1 MRPLTS
7 DEYTFS
13 VSQQPPGPHSTPHP
27 GHSRPGHPGAGA
39 TAIPTHP
46 DVRSAVP
53 RGVQALAVG
62 LAWLRAA
69 ALCGFLIAIG
79 RGVDALASGHDP
91 VAAALALAALG
102 AIVAATSAADKLV
115 TARVQAHAESHLR
128 QRIVASVFR
137 GGLVA
142 AQSRSGA
149 LLALATGSAERAARY
164 RGAFLGPTIGAL
176 TTPVPVLIIAA
187 VAIDPVVGLLLAGGA
202 VLVPGIVVIARR
214 TVRASGA
221 AQRRTQAQLTAEFL
235 RSIQGLSTL
244 VTARAADR
252 AGVELANRGER
263 LRRALMRVL
272 AVNQVLIL
280 VIDAAVTLTVLLV
293 AALTAVSRVEAGAL
307 SIGEGLSVILIALL
321 VIAPAD
327 LVGQFFYI
335 GIGGR
340 AAEQAISRQ
349 LARAPRSATAAG
361 QGSAESEQP
370 ASPQPGHDATDRTA
384 ISLDG
389 VTAGWTPGQEVLR
402 DRTLQV
408 RTGEH
413 VALAGPSGAGKSTVS
428 ALVQAHLLPT
438 AGQVTLLGADTR
450 TTPPREIRRMISV
463 VEQRTFL
470 FHGTIAENLRVARPH
485 ATDAELWDALGQA
498 GLEAEIRNSDHGLD
512 TPVGEQGRN
521 LSGGQS
527 QRLAIAR
534 AILRDSPILIL
545 DEPTSQVDLAGEAA
559 FLQTLEHLASGRTV
573 LMIAHRPGAILAAD
587 RVEHLDAAGAAR

>member
-1 MRPLTS
+1 MRTRVS
-7 DEYTFS
+7 DAYTFS
-13 VSQQPPGPHSTPHP
+13 VSQRPARSHPTAHS
-27 GHSRPGHPGAGA
+27 GHPGAGGPSA
-39 TAIPTHP
+39 PTHP
-46 DVRSAVP
+46 EVRGAVSRP
-53 RGVQALAVG
+53 AQVLAIALA
-62 LAWLRAA
+62 WMRAA
-69 ALCGFLIAIG
+69 ALGGMLVTIG
-79 RGVDALASGHDP
+79 RAVDALRSGNEP
-91 VAAALALAALG
+91 APAVLALAAL
-102 AIVAATSAADKLV
+102 AAVAAAISATEKII
-115 TARVQAHAESHLR
+115 TARVQARAEGHLR
-128 QRIVASVFR
+128 ARVIDSVFR
-137 GGLVA
+137 GGLVS

-149 LLALATGSAERAARY
+149 LLALATGSTERAARY

-176 TTPVPVLIIAA
+176 STPLPVLIIAA
-187 VAIDPVVGLLLAGGA
+187 IAIDPLIALLLAVGA
-202 VLVPGIVVIARR
+202 ALVPGIVVVARR

-221 AQRRTQAQLTAEFL
+221 EQRRTQARLTAEFL

-252 AGVELANRGER
+252 AGSELAIRGER

-280 VIDAAVTLTVLLV
+280 VIDAAITLTVLLV
-293 AALTAVSRVEAGAL
+293 ATLAAVARVDAGTL
-307 SIGEGLSVILIALL
+307 SLGAGLSAILIALL

-349 LARAPRSATAAG
+349 LSGGSRRPAVASAVQPGAEATSTG
-361 QGSAESEQP
+361 VTGTGSAD
-370 ASPQPGHDATDRTA
+370 ASGPDAA

-389 VTAGWTPGQEVLR
+389 VTAGWVAGQEVLR
-402 DRTLQV
+402 DFSLRIAE
-408 RTGEH
+408 GEH

-428 ALVQAHLLPT
+428 ALVQAHLIP
-438 AGQVTLLGADTR
+438 ASGRVTLQGADTR
-450 TTPPREIRRMISV
+450 TTPAHAIRARLSV

-470 FHGTIAENLRVARPH
+470 FHGTIAENLRVACPE
-485 ATDAELWDALGQA
+485 ATDAELWDALAAA
-498 GLEAEIRNSDHGLD
+498 GLDAEIRGSARGLD
-512 TPVGEQGRN
+512 TPVGEEGRS

-534 AILRDSPILIL
+534 AILRDASVLIL

-559 FLQTLEHLASGRTV
+559 FLEALGRLARGRTV

-587 RVEHLDAAGAAR
+587 RVERLDAPGAAR